1 MKLLKPIILCK
12 ALFIPALLASGVFN
26 TCAAAEQTPD
36 NIAYDY
42 VAHWNE
48 VMIGQTTPISQATA
62 LDSEIIKNCKT
73 IAPKQFRGE
82 MLHQWE
88 RKTGTKMTE
97 TAFLSEDLQMFDRLA
112 TISCIEGADY
122 ERKGTGDI
130 LVKALNAQLLDMDVK
145 DGDDAFE
152 QIKTMEFRAGIM
164 TARYGI
170 SIEKQ
175 RSNLVN

>member
-1 MKLLKPIILCK
+1 MTLYK
-12 ALFIPALLASGVFN
+12 ALFIPALLLSGVFS
-26 TCAAAEQTPD
+26 TCAAEEAPH
-36 NIAYDY
+36 NITHDY
-42 VAHWNE
+42 VTRWNE
-48 VMIGQTTPISQATA
+48 VMIGQTTPILQARS

-73 IAPKQFRGE
+73 LAPKQFRGE
-82 MLHQWE
+82 MIQQWE

-112 TISCIEGADY
+112 AISCLEGADN
-122 ERKGTGDI
+122 ERNGTGDL
-130 LVKALNAQLLDMDVK
+130 LVKALSEQLLDMDAK

-152 QIKTMEFRAGIM
+152 QIKTMEFRTGIM

-175 RSNLVN
+175 KVKIDR